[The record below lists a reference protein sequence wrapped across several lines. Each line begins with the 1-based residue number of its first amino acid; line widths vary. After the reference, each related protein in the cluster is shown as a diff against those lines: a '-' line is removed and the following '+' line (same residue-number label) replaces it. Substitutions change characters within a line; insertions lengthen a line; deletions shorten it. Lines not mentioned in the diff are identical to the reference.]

1 VCEYLTKQGFSPNPI
16 RDAWKDSDNP
26 KFNAIVFKEMII
38 EE

>member
-1 VCEYLTKQGFSPNPI
+1 MFAKKALRTAPLQR
-16 RDAWKDSDNP
+16 RDAWKDNDNP